1 MWCRALAAVP
11 VFFLTTSA
19 LSLKCYNGTGL
30 TECRQYSCWSN
41 SGPVSQ
47 YGCGPCP
54 DIGTQGTVSCTVCTT
69 DKCNMPESVD
79 VVVAELSTT
88 WRWLV
93 LLLFFFL
100 ALVLGIVVLVHF
112 RRNGCKWGS
121 SNDTTNVTELGADRH
136 KNRRSSLD
144 NDDRDINQWKDLEV
158 DVS

>member
-1 MWCRALAAVP
+1 
-11 VFFLTTSA
+11 
-19 LSLKCYNGTGL
+19 
-30 TECRQYSCWSN
+30 
-41 SGPVSQ
+41 
-47 YGCGPCP
+47 
-54 DIGTQGTVSCTVCTT
+54 
-69 DKCNMPESVD
+69 

-112 RRNGCKWGS
+112 RRNGCNWGS
-121 SNDTTNVTELGADRH
+121 SNTTNVTELGADRH
-136 KNRRSSLD
+136 KHRRSSLD